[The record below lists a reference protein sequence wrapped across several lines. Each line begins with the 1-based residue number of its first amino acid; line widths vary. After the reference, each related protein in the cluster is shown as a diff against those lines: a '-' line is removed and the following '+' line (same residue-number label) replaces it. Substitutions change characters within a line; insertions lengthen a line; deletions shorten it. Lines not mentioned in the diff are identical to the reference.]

1 MSLCPLQRSVRR
13 CADQVVS
20 NNLYFDPSELDE
32 EDVAEIA
39 TTCQV
44 TVSYVCWALKIAIP
58 ATLENV

>member
-1 MSLCPLQRSVRR
+1 VRR

-20 NNLYFDPSELDE
+20 NNLYFDLSELDE

-39 TTCQV
+39 TTSQV